1 MADTPFKRI
10 LVGTLGSP
18 WSQRALELAVNMA
31 KAYQIEFVVLAVLT
45 PAYVPE
51 KRRHLAL
58 EPYPGRMKI
67 CGNSRRECSKKPR
80 R

>member
-31 KAYQIEFVVLAVLT
+31 KAYRIELVKEASN
-45 PAYVPE
+45 
-51 KRRHLAL
+51 RRHAPRSAAGRLARL
-58 EPYPGRMKI
+58 RAFSYSSVPQQQAKVVP
-67 CGNSRRECSKKPR
+67 
-80 R
+80 